1 MNSGPG
7 PLFPFTRALSLAM
20 GAVLCFGF
28 LVPLALQRGQRLL
41 AFAVIGVFVLYVA
54 ANVVL
59 WLRLRPA
66 KNKQ

>member
-28 LVPLALQRGQRLL
+28 LVPLALQRGQRVL
-41 AFAVIGVFVLYVA
+41 AIAVVLVFVLYVV
-54 ANVVL
+54 ANVIL
-59 WLRLRPA
+59 WLRLRTA
-66 KNKQ
+66 QKKQ

>member
-1 MNSGPG
+1 MNAGPG

-28 LVPLALQRGQRLL
+28 LVPLALQRGQRVL
-41 AFAVIGVFVLYVA
+41 AIAVVIVFVLYVV

-59 WLRLRPA
+59 WLRLRPV
-66 KNKQ
+66 KKKP

>member
-59 WLRLRPA
+59 WLRLRPV
-66 KNKQ
+66 KNKP

>member
-20 GAVLCFGF
+20 AAVLCFGF

-41 AFAVIGVFVLYVA
+41 AVGVIVVFCAYLA
-54 ANVVL
+54 ANVVM
-59 WLRLRPA
+59 WVRLRP
-66 KNKQ
+66 NKTKQ

>member
-28 LVPLALQRGQRLL
+28 LVPLALQRGQRIL
-41 AFAVIGVFVLYVA
+41 AVGVIVVFCAYLA
-54 ANVVL
+54 ANVVM
-59 WLRLRPA
+59 WVRLRPNN
-66 KNKQ
+66 NKR

>member
-7 PLFPFTRALSLAM
+7 PLFPFTRAVSLAM

-59 WLRLRPA
+59 WLRLRSV
-66 KNKQ
+66 KNKP

>member
-28 LVPLALQRGQRLL
+28 LVPLALQRGQRVL
-41 AFAVIGVFVLYVA
+41 AYAVIGVFLLYVA

-59 WLRLRPA
+59 WLRLRPT

>member
-28 LVPLALQRGQRLL
+28 LVPLALQRGQRVL
-41 AFAVIGVFVLYVA
+41 AVGVIVVFCAYLA
-54 ANVVL
+54 ANVVM
-59 WLRLRPA
+59 WVRLRPD
-66 KNKQ
+66 KNKE